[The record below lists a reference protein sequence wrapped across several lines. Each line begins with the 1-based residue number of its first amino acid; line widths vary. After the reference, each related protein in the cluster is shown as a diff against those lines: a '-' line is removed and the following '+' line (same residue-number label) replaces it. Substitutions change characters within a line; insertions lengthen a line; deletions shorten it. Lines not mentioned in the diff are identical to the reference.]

1 MQGIWRGWIA
11 AAPEHTGAMTMTTS
25 QNPTFLVPLDGSP
38 EAEQAVAYAQSLL
51 PPDGDL
57 VLLRVVSGPED
68 VEARRA
74 IPSSVNEAISAS
86 KEAARQ
92 YLQSV
97 SEQDPASLP
106 RVRMNVAVGD
116 PADQILQTAADERVE
131 LIVMTTHGRG
141 AGRRAIFGS
150 VADRVARHGTRPTL
164 LLRGTAL
171 DQGDALSALPKRLV
185 VPLDGSPLAER
196 ALPVAARLALGHGI
210 PVQLIRVIALDEVL
224 DEIWHD
230 RQDGF
235 LTMPEDETF
244 EEARMDRE
252 RAADE
257 YLAGHAD
264 RLREQGVAVHHEV
277 LNGSPVFALLDVLQP
292 GDLAVMTSHGRGGVR
307 RWLLGSVAEKLVRH
321 AQGPVLLVPA
331 GQPTSGD

>member
-1 MQGIWRGWIA
+1 
-11 AAPEHTGAMTMTTS
+11 MTMTTS
-25 QNPTFLVPLDGSP
+25 QNATFLVPLDGSP
-38 EAEQAVAYAQSLL
+38 EAEQAVAYALSLL

-57 VLLRVVSGPED
+57 VLLRVVSGPKD

-86 KEAARQ
+86 REEARQ
-92 YLQSV
+92 YLHSV
-97 SEQDPASLP
+97 SDQEPASLP
-106 RVRMNVAVGD
+106 RVRMNVVVGD
-116 PADQILQTAADERVE
+116 PADEILQTAEEERVA

-141 AGRRAIFGS
+141 AGSRAIFGS

-164 LLRGTAL
+164 LLRGSAHE
-171 DQGDALSALPKRLV
+171 QGVAPSALPDRLV

-210 PVQLIRVIALDEVL
+210 LVQLIRVIALDEIL
-224 DEIWHD
+224 DEVWRDHH
-230 RQDGF
+230 DGF

-244 EEARMDRE
+244 EEARMRRE

-264 RLREQGVAVHHEV
+264 QLRTQGVAVQHEV

-292 GDLAVMTSHGRGGVR
+292 GDLTVMTSHGRGGVR

-321 AQGPVLLVPA
+321 APGPVLLVP
-331 GQPTSGD
+331 SGNESPAE